1 MVPDAGH
8 HSGLWTKAGE
18 DVRSRRRRRSAHS
31 WIVDRQS
38 RLVGEQ
44 PQGRRGVRGPSAKS
58 GRGRQSLDQSEA
70 AEPHL
75 SDLRRE
81 RACGAQ
87 HQILVDRASL
97 ERPRT
102 EDLEN
107 QIAAGL
113 ERNPVAQPGKRH
125 EALEFMIAIGP
136 APNHAQRQIDLRG
149 RAPPSHWA

>member
-1 MVPDAGH
+1 M
-8 HSGLWTKAGE
+8 
-18 DVRSRRRRRSAHS
+18 
-31 WIVDRQS
+31 
-38 RLVGEQ
+38 
-44 PQGRRGVRGPSAKS
+44 
-58 GRGRQSLDQSEA
+58 
-70 AEPHL
+70 
-75 SDLRRE
+75 RRE

-97 ERPRT
+97 DRPRT

-113 ERNPVAQPGKRH
+113 EPNPVAQPGKRH

-149 RAPPSHWA
+149 RALPSHWA